1 MSKMN
6 ELMKK
11 LAEPFAP
18 GDIEWRIG
26 RDGKKADG
34 AIWATALAYV
44 TNRAIQ
50 NRLDEVFGMF
60 GWKNEYREWKKDSQ
74 LCRISVW
81 DEEKKEWIH
90 KEDGADDTNFE
101 STKGGLSDSMKRAA
115 VHWGIGRYLYDL
127 EENYVTVSST
137 RVPGC
142 KYQAKNDRK
151 NIEAYY
157 WIPPELPAFAIPNRD
172 EDIKTRLTECETIED
187 CTILWDSLTRVEQ
200 NKFKTSF
207 SAKKGQLQ
215 K

>member
-1 MSKMN
+1 MK

-18 GDIEWRIG
+18 EDIEWRIG
-26 RDGKKADG
+26 RDGKKQDG
-34 AIWATALAYV
+34 TIWATALAYV

-60 GWKNEYREWKKDSQ
+60 GWRNEYREWKKESQICGLSAYDS
-74 LCRISVW
+74 
-81 DEEKKEWIH
+81 EKKEWIT
-90 KEDGADDTNFE
+90 KWDGADDTNFE

-127 EENYVTVSST
+127 EENYVTISPT

-142 KYQAKNDRK
+142 KYQAKNDKK

-172 EDIKTRLTECETIED
+172 EMIKTHLAECKTLED
-187 CTILWDSLTRVEQ
+187 CTILWDSLNRVEQ

>member
-1 MSKMN
+1 MK

-11 LAEPFAP
+11 LAEPFP
-18 GDIEWRIG
+18 EEDIEWRIG
-26 RDGKKADG
+26 RSGKKQDG
-34 AIWATALAYV
+34 NVWATALAYV

-90 KEDGADDTNFE
+90 KEDGADDTSFE

-127 EENYVTVSST
+127 TEDYVEVSLT
-137 RVPGC
+137 KNPGW
-142 KYQAKNDRK
+142 KYQAANDK
-151 NIEAYY
+151 KSVPAFY
-157 WIPPELPAFAIPNRD
+157 WQPPALPAFALPDRS
-172 EDIKTRLTECETIED
+172 EEIKKQLLD
-187 CTILWDSLTRVEQ
+187 SNDLDAVTILWNSITKKEQ
-200 NKFKTSF
+200 AQLKNAF
-207 SAKKGQLQ
+207 SAKKAELT
-215 K
+215 KN